1 MMVYI
6 NYYENQKQHPCPK
19 CGSKKYGYEWEHW
32 DYKRKRA
39 LDAHIVCRDCG
50 YRTNSHKTVEEAQA
64 EWNSEYRGGLEA

>member
-39 LDAHIVCRDCG
+39 LDAYIVCRDCG

>member
-1 MMVYI
+1 MMAYI

-19 CGSKKYGYEWEHW
+19 CGSKKYDYEWEHW

-39 LDAHIVCRDCG
+39 LDAYIVCRDCG
-50 YRTNSHKTVEEAQA
+50 YRTYSLKTVEEAQA